1 MGTSPVAARESRT
14 RPELEA
20 QLTARDRERT
30 AGRRLHDKV
39 GPRPRLVCGSPV
51 SAAYWTGA
59 AMTALMALVALD
71 TIRRR
76 RG

>member
-1 MGTSPVAARESRT
+1 
-14 RPELEA
+14 
-20 QLTARDRERT
+20 
-30 AGRRLHDKV
+30 
-39 GPRPRLVCGSPV
+39 V